1 MKSGQ
6 FHNNLFKNKAD
17 DAHAICVGF
26 VRKHLNRLGRPEPHI
41 PDEAKKH
48 HAFFVRSFYGAYK
61 QVNILITNCL

>member
-41 PDEAKKH
+41 PDEAKKF
-48 HAFFVRSFYGAYK
+48 HAFVMFRRIIVSKNRNSI
-61 QVNILITNCL
+61 N